1 MAEMVGS
8 AVVQEVVSGAFSFM
22 RGNHEEMAS
31 QSHLMERLEYANLE
45 IKSALERTKR
55 MPMIEVPLLQ
65 RRMMIK
71 HAFEES
77 SDLLCK
83 LRTQRVNLEDE
94 GADQQGVTLSPSL
107 HNRIMHA
114 VKPFLGAEKG
124 SISGSCVRR
133 FEWFA
138 EKAGKFVTDVQ
149 SSFSLA
155 LYRFSSPIIT
165 QLLEGKCVFYEMVS
179 GSQTCML
186 LIYPSC
192 AEDYGVVAI
201 AWFTFGDLKTPKKC
215 FSLLLML
222 RLSESTDI
230 VGIFTNCLKS
240 LEPPFKPMADV
251 ACGELAQIST
261 QVGFLQPDLALREM
275 VYAWAALMT
284 LLRQEP
290 LCCIGDGLQHSAK
303 NILPAKLSERFPEQ
317 VSLFLFEC
325 FISAAEYNLKC
336 STAETNR
343 NTVKAWPILQ
353 LSVAFLPHIVSAV
366 TSKGEFSVP
375 LDYPDL
381 SKIAKSVPM
390 VAADRF
396 MIEPERTEYSM
407 PCRYSAHGYAV
418 FTVSKPTTEMGRAPK
433 VGDGSKTRRASKR
446 KR

>member
-31 QSHLMERLEYANLE
+31 QSHLMERLKYANLE

-55 MPMIEVPLLQ
+55 MPMIDVSLLQ
-65 RRMMIK
+65 RRMMLK

-94 GADQQGVTLSPSL
+94 GAEQGVTLSPSI

-114 VKPFLGAEKG
+114 VKPFLGTEKG

-149 SSFSLA
+149 SGFSLA

-165 QLLEGKCVFYEMVS
+165 QLLEGKCVLYNMVS

-186 LIYPSC
+186 GIYPSC
-192 AEDYGVVAI
+192 AEDYGVVALVR
-201 AWFTFGDLKTPKKC
+201 FTFEDLKTPKKC
-215 FSLLLML
+215 FSLQLML

-261 QVGFLQPDLALREM
+261 QVGFFQPDLALREM
-275 VYAWAALMT
+275 VYAVAARMT

-303 NILPAKLSERFPEQ
+303 NILPAKLSERLPEQ
-317 VSLFLFEC
+317 VSRFLFQC
-325 FISAAEYNLKC
+325 FISAAEYNIKC

-343 NTVKAWPILQ
+343 NTIKAWPILK
-353 LSVAFLPHIVSAV
+353 LSVAFLPHVVSAV

-381 SKIAKSVPM
+381 SEVAKFVPM
-390 VAADRF
+390 LAVNRF
-396 MIEPERTEYSM
+396 MLEPERTEYCVSW
-407 PCRYSAHGYAV
+407 YSAHGLAL